1 MKIVWKLLVVLGVLA
16 AAATAV
22 MMWMRS
28 RKKNELEFDED
39 LCVWD
44 EDECAEDNA
53 IEE

>member
-1 MKIVWKLLVVLGVLA
+1 MKIIWKLLVVLGVLA
-16 AAATAV
+16 TAAAAV

-44 EDECAEDNA
+44 EDACD
-53 IEE
+53 EEEVVEE